1 MHILIEAV
9 SDVWHPQDIKYWP
22 FRVASHV
29 ELLLKVSVFYCLYS
43 QVIFCCVKAVK
54 VIWLN
59 SAQVSHLWSAT
70 WVGIALQCAA
80 VCFFS
85 FFFLSRP
92 VWGEGDRAHQS
103 SALLSCSKEWISP
116 QIQMGW
122 VTSWPCDLMFGY
134 QEQKRLCQHELSL
147 VCQEIM
153 LKCNVFTSW
162 YVNHTA
168 LCGNRHIHA
177 HFRIFTEEK

>member
-85 FFFLSRP
+85 FFFFKQTCVRRGWPGTSKLCSFKLFKRMNIPTDTDGMGHILTMWFNVWLPRTKAALPAWIIVGLSR
-92 VWGEGDRAHQS
+92 D
-103 SALLSCSKEWISP
+103 
-116 QIQMGW
+116 
-122 VTSWPCDLMFGY
+122 
-134 QEQKRLCQHELSL
+134 
-147 VCQEIM
+147 
-153 LKCNVFTSW
+153 
-162 YVNHTA
+162 
-168 LCGNRHIHA
+168 HA
-177 HFRIFTEEK
+177 